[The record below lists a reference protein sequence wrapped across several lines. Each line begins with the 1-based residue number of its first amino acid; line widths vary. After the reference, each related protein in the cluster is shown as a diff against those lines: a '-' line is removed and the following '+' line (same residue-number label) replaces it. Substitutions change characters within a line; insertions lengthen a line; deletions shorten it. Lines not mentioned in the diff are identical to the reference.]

1 MVTQKEV
8 KELFD
13 YNNGVLYWKNPW
25 FKTRKDKPAGTRL
38 NTGYRSICINYNK
51 YLEHRLIYLYHHGVL
66 PKYIDHVDGDPS
78 NNLIENLRE
87 CSNMQNHFNEKK
99 PKNNTSGIKGVSFHK
114 ATQKWR
120 ANVFL
125 DYKQHYLGLFNDIQE
140 AEKACKEFRNKHHGE
155 FARHE

>member
-1 MVTQKEV
+1 MVTQQEV
-8 KELFD
+8 QELFD
-13 YNNGVLYWKNPW
+13 YKNGTLYWKNPW

-66 PKYIDHVDGDPS
+66 PKYIDHVDGNPA
-78 NNLIENLRE
+78 NNSIENLRE
-87 CSNMQNHFNEKK
+87 CSSMQNHFNEKK

-114 ATQKWR
+114 TTQKWR

-125 DYKQHYLGLFNDIQE
+125 GYKQYYLGLFNDIQD
-140 AEKACKEFRNKHHGE
+140 AEKACVEFRNKHHGE